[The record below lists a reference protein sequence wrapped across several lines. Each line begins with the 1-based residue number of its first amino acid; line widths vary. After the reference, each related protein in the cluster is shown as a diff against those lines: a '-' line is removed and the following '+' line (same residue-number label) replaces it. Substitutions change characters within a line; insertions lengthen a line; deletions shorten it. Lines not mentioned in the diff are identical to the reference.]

1 MERDKTGEENN
12 KKSQEKQVSGVVLH
26 KLENRENGMR
36 IGSEE
41 NDRMEVGGSKKER
54 EMSLGNE
61 WEK

>member
-41 NDRMEVGGSKKER
+41 NDRIIKWRLGGVRRRER
-54 EMSLGNE
+54 
-61 WEK
+61 